1 MSCQSRHVASTS
13 PQVPDTL
20 GTEVQVRTRE
30 SRITKPLGLRFR
42 ATLGEEA
49 EVELALAWDPRAP
62 LAATR
67 RR

>member
-1 MSCQSRHVASTS
+1 
-13 PQVPDTL
+13 VPDTL